1 MEKKKVL
8 INLIWRFAERAGAQI
23 VSFIVSIILARLLSP
38 SDYGTIALVNV
49 FVAVL
54 NVFVDSGLGSALIQ
68 KKDADNLDFST
79 VFFTN
84 VVFCT
89 ALYVAIYFC
98 APLIAAFYEDESLIV
113 LTRVLSL
120 TVVISG
126 VRNVQ
131 QAYVSKNFMFKKF
144 FFATLIGTIGSAVVG
159 IWMAYSGYGVWALV
173 AQQLLNVLL
182 GTIFLWISVR
192 WRPQFKFSF
201 SRLKGLFSFGW
212 KLLASSFLD
221 TVFSKIRQLLIGK
234 IYSAEDL
241 AYYNK
246 GDMFPSV
253 IANNINNSI
262 DSVLFPAM
270 SDVQDKKE
278 SVKAMTR
285 RAIKTSV
292 FIMAPLMMG
301 LAFTAD
307 NFVEILLT
315 AKWLPCVFYLRIFC
329 ITFMF
334 YPIHSANLNAIKAMG
349 KSDVFL
355 KLEIIKKL
363 VNLALLLSTIFIS
376 VEAMAY
382 SLLAGSVCS
391 QIINSWPNKKL
402 LGYSYLE
409 QLKDIL
415 PSILLA
421 VFMGG
426 AVYLFNFLNLH
437 IVPTMIIQVVV
448 GAIIYIA
455 GAKIFKI
462 DSLDFILSFV
472 KKKKSK

>member
-1 MEKKKVL
+1 MKKKKVL

-144 FFATLIGTIGSAVVG
+144 FFATLIGTIGSAIVG

-182 GTIFLWISVR
+182 GTIFLWVSVR
-192 WRPQFKFSF
+192 WRPQLKFSF

-212 KLLASSFLD
+212 KLLVSSLLD
-221 TVFSKIRQLLIGK
+221 TVFGKIRQLLIGK

-402 LGYSYLE
+402 LNYSYLE
-409 QLKDIL
+409 QIKDIL

-472 KKKKSK
+472 KKKKS